1 MPRTGSRVRLP
12 DPSSVMPHTDP
23 VFSSLILLLQLKV
36 PFIPFAPNPRGSSLN
51 LYLLAPLLRG
61 AGEVA
66 AVDARALCSSLSAR
80 QGGQGE
86 VSGEVSPSPKREG
99 HFRGPLFLCVEDS
112 TGAESRLGHC
122 RDPAREL
129 CGLSSR
135 AVFCDTSGHPVN
147 LALLFL
153 PLCSGALALL
163 RDAPYRSPLPK
174 SDPPKAEEAAHI
186 LLPLAGAGAG
196 AALPAPEVPGLCR
209 EGGAGQ
215 GPAHDRRAGQ
225 DVVPEPA
232 HQVAVRRGA
241 GERPGWAKWR

>member
-1 MPRTGSRVRLP
+1 MPALSSAVHCPHGGEGRVKLQGRFLP
-12 DPSSVMPHTDP
+12 H
-23 VFSSLILLLQLKV
+23 
-36 PFIPFAPNPRGSSLN
+36 PRGRAISE
-51 LYLLAPLLRG
+51 APL
-61 AGEVA
+61 
-66 AVDARALCSSLSAR
+66 
-80 QGGQGE
+80 
-86 VSGEVSPSPKREG
+86 
-99 HFRGPLFLCVEDS
+99 FCVEDS

-135 AVFCDTSGHPVN
+135 ALFCDTSGRPEN

-153 PLCSGALALL
+153 PPCSGALALL
-163 RDAPYRSPLPK
+163 RDAPYRSSLPK

-196 AALPAPEVPGLCR
+196 AALPAPEVPGLGR

-241 GERPGWAKWR
+241 GERPGWAKRR

>member
-1 MPRTGSRVRLP
+1 MKLQGRFLP
-12 DPSSVMPHTDP
+12 H
-23 VFSSLILLLQLKV
+23 
-36 PFIPFAPNPRGSSLN
+36 PRGRAISE
-51 LYLLAPLLRG
+51 APL
-61 AGEVA
+61 
-66 AVDARALCSSLSAR
+66 
-80 QGGQGE
+80 
-86 VSGEVSPSPKREG
+86 
-99 HFRGPLFLCVEDS
+99 FCVEDS
-112 TGAESRLGHC
+112 TGAEPRLGHC

-135 AVFCDTSGHPVN
+135 ALFCDTSGRPEN

-153 PLCSGALALL
+153 PPCSGALALL
-163 RDAPYRSPLPK
+163 RDAPYRSSLPK

-196 AALPAPEVPGLCR
+196 AALPAPEVPGLGR

-241 GERPGWAKWR
+241 GERPGWAKRR